1 MIWFSVAVCDIWL
14 VGFTFT
20 NIAITV
26 DVLFIDNIN
35 QPSRPVVLERQ
46 TSHTT
51 KVYEEGQFHEGH
63 INDMSLSVSSK
74 QNINGGKI
82 ELKVTNDGIPDH
94 GYQSGSGRS
103 STSTHSPTG

>member
-1 MIWFSVAVCDIWL
+1 
-14 VGFTFT
+14 
-20 NIAITV
+20 
-26 DVLFIDNIN
+26 
-35 QPSRPVVLERQ
+35 
-46 TSHTT
+46 
-51 KVYEEGQFHEGH
+51 
-63 INDMSLSVSSK
+63 MSLSVSSK